1 MTVLELLELLL
12 LDVLLDS
19 RVLEV
24 CAGCELCGSSRVI
37 LIERVEPLLSRVAL
51 RVLLVVAA
59 VGT

>member
-1 MTVLELLELLL
+1 MTVLELLELPL

-19 RVLEV
+19 RLLEV
-24 CAGCELCGSSRVI
+24 CGVELCGSSRVI
-37 LIERVEPLLSRVAL
+37 LIARVELLLFRVAL